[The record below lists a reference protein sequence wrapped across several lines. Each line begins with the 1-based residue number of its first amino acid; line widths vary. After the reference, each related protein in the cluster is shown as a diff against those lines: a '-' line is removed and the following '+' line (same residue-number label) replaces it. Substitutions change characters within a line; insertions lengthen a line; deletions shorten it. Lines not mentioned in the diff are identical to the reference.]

1 MAVVAVKSAGITN
14 RDAVPVVLN
23 QGGLVNAR
31 VHRSAGMVAITS
43 GDSANSTYTVC
54 SIPSNAFVSAL
65 FVTAPDIGTTTAADI
80 GLYDTTANGG
90 AVVSG
95 QLFKSGFVLNA
106 GAVQRSDA
114 NGTSAANSEK
124 RVWELLGLSSDPGK
138 MYDIVLK
145 LSGAAD
151 GSGNVFVECFYTQ

>member
-1 MAVVAVKSAGITN
+1 
-14 RDAVPVVLN
+14 
-23 QGGLVNAR
+23 
-31 VHRSAGMVAITS
+31 
-43 GDSANSTYTVC
+43 
-54 SIPSNAFVSAL
+54 
-65 FVTAPDIGTTTAADI
+65 
-80 GLYDTTANGG
+80 
-90 AVVSG
+90 
-95 QLFKSGFVLNA
+95 
-106 GAVQRSDA
+106 VQRSDA